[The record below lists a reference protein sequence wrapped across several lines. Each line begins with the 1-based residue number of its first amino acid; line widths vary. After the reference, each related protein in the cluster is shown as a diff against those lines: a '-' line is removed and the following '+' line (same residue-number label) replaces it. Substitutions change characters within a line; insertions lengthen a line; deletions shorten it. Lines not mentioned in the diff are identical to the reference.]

1 MDEQKVKNELNFQ
14 NEKNES
20 FYEQLKRERLSVQQR
35 VNQKQNEGMPQNSIK
50 EIATDVAQ
58 RVTPSALDKIVEL
71 VNSAKR
77 TMREK
82 RITSRIEES
91 KDNGTKLSLEEI
103 VIGDM
108 QSEQKIEKTENDRD
122 R

>member
-35 VNQKQNEGMPQNSIK
+35 VNQKQNEGMSQNSIK